1 MTQLK
6 SYDFVLDRYVRSI
19 EWLREEFSGMDDL
32 ADVVMGIRDWDDAVC
47 VEFGGKSLLVS
58 VDGPYKKRLVMKSAL
73 IHASTDVVVKGGK
86 PLFALDTLIG
96 GKDDVKEMALS
107 LKNQALAMEI
117 PLLGGNTMF
126 EDDAAPRANITVV
139 GGLVTDEPIRDSG
152 AREGDFLVVVGEPIW
167 GSQRQRIDKAINLFE
182 TWSDILHSL
191 KVNAAKDVTKGGLA
205 ATIYEISAKSEVE
218 FKLEEEIGLPM
229 TRNLDNFLISISPLD
244 YRKVGRI
251 CKKRG
256 CWMAKIGEVF

>member
-1 MTQLK
+1 MGQLK
-6 SYDFVLDRYVRSI
+6 SYDFVLDRYIRSI
-19 EWLREEFSGMDDL
+19 EWLREEFSEMDDL

-96 GKDDVKEMALS
+96 GKDEIREMALS
-107 LKNQALAMEI
+107 LKNQALAMKI

-139 GGLVTDEPIRDSG
+139 GELVTDELIRDSG

-167 GSQRQRIDKAINLFE
+167 GSQKQRIDKASNLFE
-182 TWSDILHSL
+182 TWFDILPAIR
-191 KVNAAKDVTKGGLA
+191 VNAAKDVTKGGLA
-205 ATIYEISAKSEVE
+205 ATIYEICEKSGIK
-218 FKLEEEIGLPM
+218 FKLEDSIPFPM
-229 TRNLDNFLISISPLD
+229 TRNLDNFLISISPDD
-244 YRKVGRI
+244 YSKAKRI
-251 CKKRG
+251 CSEKR
-256 CWMAKIGEVF
+256 CWIVKIGEVF